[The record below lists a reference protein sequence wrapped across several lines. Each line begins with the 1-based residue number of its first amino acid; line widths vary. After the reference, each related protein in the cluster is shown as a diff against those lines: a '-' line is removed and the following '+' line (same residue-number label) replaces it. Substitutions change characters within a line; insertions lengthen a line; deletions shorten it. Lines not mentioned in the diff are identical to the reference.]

1 MPPREPRAFPGV
13 LVNAWRVT
21 AGIARQMLVAAMGPP
36 GRGSSAVGYRFLVR
50 SPKATDRFGC
60 ERGHVFLTLMVIG
73 LVGLG
78 ALALPAFGHGHGA
91 LSGHGPSHGAVPHGA
106 GHGHALPGAGGT
118 HDSATPLLPADSD
131 HDRRL
136 RFVPSPRA
144 VFSIL
149 ALYGAFGNAG
159 THAFRLSLPAAALA
173 AVVPTL
179 LVEWFLVRPLW
190 NLAFR
195 FQGEASSPL
204 EGLVM
209 SEARAVVPFRN
220 GRGVVSTVRDGRR
233 VQFAARLREDQQ
245 SLPVKVGDRLLIE
258 EVDRGR
264 ERVTV
269 SVL

>member
-1 MPPREPRAFPGV
+1 
-13 LVNAWRVT
+13 
-21 AGIARQMLVAAMGPP
+21 
-36 GRGSSAVGYRFLVR
+36 
-50 SPKATDRFGC
+50 
-60 ERGHVFLTLMVIG
+60 MVIG

-78 ALALPAFGHGHGA
+78 VLALPAFGHGHGA
-91 LSGHGPSHGAVPHGA
+91 LSGHGAAHGAASHGL
-106 GHGHALPGAGGT
+106 GHGHALSHPDGAHG
-118 HDSATPLLPADSD
+118 SATPLLPADSER
-131 HDRRL
+131 DRRL

-144 VFSIL
+144 VFSVL

-159 THAFRLSLPAAALA
+159 TRAFHLSPSAAALA
-173 AVVPTL
+173 ALVPTL

-195 FQGEASSPL
+195 FQGKASSPL

-209 SEARAVVPFRN
+209 SEAEAVVPFRN

-245 SLPVKVGDRLLIE
+245 SAPVKVGDRLLIE
-258 EVDRGR
+258 EVDTRR